1 MLKLPKN
8 EMLKNGYHDTYKHIT
23 VYVRILLRWGEWK
36 NNFHSAFRM
45 PHSGKFPFRIRELFG
60 TTVLTVG
67 AIIHSECR
75 ILEKIHSAL
84 FHSPQRRYCL

>member
-1 MLKLPKN
+1 MGLVSDQVGVEAL
-8 EMLKNGYHDTYKHIT
+8 H
-23 VYVRILLRWGEWK
+23 LRWGEWK

-84 FHSPQRRYCL
+84 FHSPQRRLCGLEISR

>member
-1 MLKLPKN
+1 MVVLLKAQI
-8 EMLKNGYHDTYKHIT
+8 DTDLTEK
-23 VYVRILLRWGEWK
+23 LRWGEWK

-75 ILEKIHSAL
+75 ILEKSIPHYSTPPNAAK
-84 FHSPQRRYCL
+84 